1 MRHRWAV
8 AGVREV
14 PWQSAPITVRVCR
27 NCGCIKF
34 RESRDWYFRAVFVMP
49 NGQEFYGKTPECPGE
64 GPRDEQA
71 KRNLEADL

>member
-8 AGVREV
+8 AGEREV

-34 RESRDWYFRAVFVMP
+34 REPRDWYFRAVFVMP
-49 NGQEFYGKTPECPGE
+49 NGQEFYGKTPECPGRE
-64 GPRDEQA
+64 ETRCESRPQSA
-71 KRNLEADL
+71 TSP

>member
-27 NCGCIKF
+27 RCGCV
-34 RESRDWYFRAVFVMP
+34 RDRVPDIEYGRPDLSIYHYVMP
-49 NGQEFYGKTPECPGE
+49 DGFESYGKAPECPGE
-64 GPRDEQA
+64 EPR
-71 KRNLEADL
+71 